1 MVYFPSA
8 KCVMAGACSW
18 SPVRESCRVG
28 VVTYNYLPGWD
39 SHVQAF
45 IGDKIHLFEEC
56 KVADWT

>member
-1 MVYFPSA
+1 
-8 KCVMAGACSW
+8 MAEVCSW

-56 KVADWT
+56 QVGGCTCNT